1 MTDPRIVPVGANLE
15 AFARAA
21 GEIPIFRRAGVRDAV
36 VVTSDIAFPMFNL
49 VCAADFRP
57 GREEERTGDLA
68 DLMTAHGLPWMW
80 WETPGH
86 EPCADALR
94 ARGLQHEPVPGMYAE
109 LSGPV
114 DLRRELRVE
123 PLNEGNHA
131 TILDVIMA
139 GFEMPEF
146 VREPMGA
153 LLSTD
158 LDPEPFIHLL
168 AWEDDQPVGCGTA
181 FLDERH
187 RRALQHRG
195 PGAAPR
201 PGHRVRRH
209 GRVDERRRRSGLHPR
224 GPARDRD
231 GAAGLRAARL
241 RGGLP
246 DPAVDLDAAGG
257 LIVARSAFS
266 ARKNRHLGA
275 QFLTP
280 RRENRARHVRTGV

>member
-1 MTDPRIVPVGANLE
+1 MTDPRISPVGANLE

-94 ARGLQHEPVPGMYAE
+94 ARGLLHEPVPGMYAE

-131 TILDVIMA
+131 TILDLIMA

-181 FLDERH
+181 FLDEGTAGLYNIAVPERH
-187 RRALQHRG
+187 RGRGIGYAVTAALMNVG
-195 PGAAPR
+195 
-201 PGHRVRRH
+201 V
-209 GRVDERRRRSGLHPR
+209 
-224 GPARDRD
+224 
-231 GAAGLRAARL
+231 AAGCTHAVLHATEMGRPTYERLGFEEVCQTPQWIWMPPAA
-241 RGGLP
+241 
-246 DPAVDLDAAGG
+246 
-257 LIVARSAFS
+257 
-266 ARKNRHLGA
+266 
-275 QFLTP
+275 
-280 RRENRARHVRTGV
+280 